1 MKYPNKKNYYFHKY
15 CMLKAIKIR
24 LYPTETQQITIN
36 KLLGCCRLVYN
47 HCLEHRNKI
56 YEETKESG
64 SLSKSYKYFC
74 EMKEMEEY
82 SFLKT
87 DAHSKVIQQTLIN
100 QDIAFKNFFTKKSD
114 FPKFKSKKDNKQSC
128 RFPKDAISGIKGN
141 RINIIKTL
149 KDIHFKCSRKDE
161 SYLNKNQGLIM
172 SATLTRTC
180 SGKYYFSIL
189 IDKPN
194 ESRFNKTNNAIGI
207 DLGIKD
213 LIITSNGEKF
223 ENKQFYRKQENKLKK
238 LNRKFSKTQKD
249 SNNHEKIRVK
259 IAKLNE
265 KIRNQR
271 LWYIHHIVNQ
281 LLNENQVIVMED
293 LNVSGMMKNHKLAK
307 SIQDVSFC
315 ELKQILQYKASW
327 NDKQVIFIDR
337 FYPSSKICSDCGYK
351 NDSLQ
356 LSDREWGCP
365 KCGIVHD
372 RDINAAK
379 NILEEGKRI
388 IGLSSPEF
396 KRVGEQAVASSVNLE
411 QNVK

>member
-1 MKYPNKKNYYFHKY
+1 
-15 CMLKAIKIR
+15 MLKAIKIR
-24 LYPTETQQITIN
+24 LYPTENQQITIN
-36 KLLGCCRLVYN
+36 KLLGCCRFVYN
-47 HCLEHRNKI
+47 CCLDQRNKI

-64 SLSKSYKYFC
+64 SLSKSYNYFC
-74 EMKEMEEY
+74 EMKEMEQY

-87 DAHSKVIQQTLIN
+87 DSHSKVIQQSLRD
-100 QDIAFKNFFTKKSD
+100 QDAAFKNFFTKKSK
-114 FPKFKSKKDNKQSC
+114 FPRFKSKKDNKQSC
-128 RFPKDAISGIKGN
+128 RFPKDAIMGVKGN

-161 SYLNKNQGLIM
+161 SYLNKNQELIV
-172 SATLTRTC
+172 SATLTKTC

-189 IDKPN
+189 IDRPHETKF
-194 ESRFNKTNNAIGI
+194 RDTTNIVGI
-207 DLGIKD
+207 DLGVKD
-213 LIITSNGEKF
+213 LIITSNSEKF

-238 LNRKFSKTQKD
+238 LNRKFAKTQLT
-249 SNNHEKIRVK
+249 SNNHQKIRVK

-265 KIRNQR
+265 KIKNQR

-293 LNVSGMMKNHKLAK
+293 LNASGMMQNHKLAK

-315 ELKQILQYKASW
+315 ELKRILKYKASW

-337 FYPSSKICSDCGYK
+337 FYPSSKLCSDCGYK
-351 NDSLQ
+351 KDDLQ
-356 LSDREWGCP
+356 LSDREWVCP
-365 KCGIVHD
+365 DCGVVHD

-379 NILEEGKRI
+379 NILNEGKRI

-396 KRVGEQAVASSVNLE
+396 KRVGV
-411 QNVK
+411 

>member
-1 MKYPNKKNYYFHKY
+1 MI
-15 CMLKAIKIR
+15 KAIKIR
-24 LYPTETQQITIN
+24 LYPTKSQQIIIN

-47 HCLEHRNKI
+47 HCLEHRNKL
-56 YEETKESG
+56 YQETKESG

-74 EMKEMEEY
+74 EMKEMEEF

-87 DAHSKVIQQTLIN
+87 DAYSKVINQTLRD
-100 QDIAFKNFFTKKSD
+100 QDIAFKRFFIKASK

-128 RFPKDAISGIKGN
+128 RFPKDAISGIRGKLNGVQGN
-141 RINIIKTL
+141 RINIIKSL
-149 KDIHFKCSRKDE
+149 NNIHFKCSQRDE
-161 SYLNKNQGLIM
+161 IYLNKNQKFII
-172 SATLTRTC
+172 SATLIKTC

-189 IDKPN
+189 IDKPH
-194 ESRFNKTNNAIGI
+194 EVRFAQTNNVVGI

-223 ENKQFYRKQENKLKK
+223 ENKHFYRKQENKLKK
-238 LNRKFSKTQKD
+238 LNRKFAKTQLTSK
-249 SNNHEKIRVK
+249 NHQKIRVK

-265 KIRNQR
+265 KIKNQR

-293 LNVSGMMKNHKLAK
+293 LNVSGMMQNHKLAK

-327 NDKQVIFIDR
+327 NGKQVVFIDR
-337 FYPSSKICSDCGYK
+337 FYPSSKLCSDCGYK
-351 NDSLQ
+351 NDLLQ
-356 LSDREWGCP
+356 LSDREWACP
-365 KCGIVHD
+365 ECGVIHD

-396 KRVGEQAVASSVNLE
+396 KRVGERALVSSMNLE
-411 QNVK
+411 QNVGY

>member
-1 MKYPNKKNYYFHKY
+1 
-15 CMLKAIKIR
+15 MLKAIKIR
-24 LYPTETQQITIN
+24 LYPTETQQTTIN

-47 HCLEHRNKI
+47 KCLEHRNKV

-74 EMKEMEEY
+74 ELKEMEEY

-87 DAHSKVIQQTLIN
+87 DAHSKVIQQSLID
-100 QDIAFKNFFTKKSD
+100 QDVAFKNFFNKKTK
-114 FPKFKSKKDNKQSC
+114 FPKFKSKKDNEQKC
-128 RFPKDAISGIKGN
+128 RFPNDAISGIKGN

-161 SYLNKNQGLIM
+161 SYLNKNQGLIVYG
-172 SATLTRTC
+172 TLTKTC

-189 IDKPN
+189 INKPH
-194 ESRFNKTNNAIGI
+194 ETKFRVSNNIVGI

-238 LNRKFSKTQKD
+238 LNRKFAKTQKD
-249 SNNHEKIRVK
+249 SNNHQKIRVK

-265 KIRNQR
+265 KIKNQR

-293 LNVSGMMKNHKLAK
+293 LNVSGMMQNHKLAK
-307 SIQDVSFC
+307 SIQDVSLY
-315 ELKQILQYKASW
+315 ELKRILQYKASW

-337 FYPSSKICSDCGYK
+337 FYPSSKLCSGCGYK
-351 NDSLQ
+351 NEGLQ
-356 LSDREWGCP
+356 LSDREWVCP
-365 KCGIVHD
+365 ECGIILD

-379 NILEEGKRI
+379 NILNEGKRI

-396 KRVGEQAVASSVNLE
+396 KRVGEQALVSSMNLE
-411 QNVK
+411 KNVK

>member
-1 MKYPNKKNYYFHKY
+1 
-15 CMLKAIKIR
+15 MLKAIKIR
-24 LYPTETQQITIN
+24 LYPTKTQQITIN

-47 HCLEHRNKI
+47 LCLENRNRV
-56 YEETKESG
+56 YEETKENG

-74 EMKEMEEY
+74 ELKEMEKY

-87 DAHSKVIQQTLIN
+87 DSHSKVIQQTLMN
-100 QDIAFKNFFTKKSD
+100 QDVAFKNFFTKKSD
-114 FPKFKSKKDNKQSC
+114 FPKFKSKKDKQTC

-141 RINIIKTL
+141 RINIIKSL

-180 SGKYYFSIL
+180 SNKYYFSIL
-189 IDKPN
+189 IDKPQ
-194 ESRFNKTNNAIGI
+194 EMRFSKTNNIIGI

-223 ENKQFYRKQENKLKK
+223 ENKQFYRKQENKLKI
-238 LNRKFSKTQKD
+238 LNRKFAKTQKN
-249 SNNHEKIRVK
+249 SNNHQKIRVK

-265 KIRNQR
+265 KIKNQR

-293 LNVSGMMKNHKLAK
+293 LNVSGMMKNHNLAK
-307 SIQDVSFC
+307 SIQDVSFY

-327 NDKQVIFIDR
+327 NDKQVVFIDR
-337 FYPSSKICSDCGYK
+337 FYPSSKLCYDCGYK
-351 NDSLQ
+351 ND
-356 LSDREWGCP
+356 
-365 KCGIVHD
+365 
-372 RDINAAK
+372 
-379 NILEEGKRI
+379 
-388 IGLSSPEF
+388 
-396 KRVGEQAVASSVNLE
+396 
-411 QNVK
+411 

>member
-1 MKYPNKKNYYFHKY
+1 
-15 CMLKAIKIR
+15 MLKAIKIR

-47 HCLEHRNKI
+47 LCLEHRNRV

-74 EMKEMEEY
+74 ELKEMEEY

-87 DAHSKVIQQTLIN
+87 DAHSKVIQQSLRD
-100 QDIAFKNFFTKKSD
+100 QDVAFKNFFTKKSG
-114 FPKFKSKKDNKQSC
+114 FPKFKSKKDNEQKC
-128 RFPKDAISGIKGN
+128 RFPNDAISGIKGN
-141 RINIIKTL
+141 RINIIKSL

-161 SYLNKNQGLIM
+161 SYLNKNQGLIV
-172 SATLTRTC
+172 SGTLTKTC

-189 IDKPN
+189 IDKPH
-194 ESRFNKTNNAIGI
+194 ETKFRVSNNIVSI

-238 LNRKFSKTQKD
+238 LNRKFAKTQKD
-249 SNNHEKIRVK
+249 SNNHQKIRVK

-265 KIRNQR
+265 KIKNQR

-293 LNVSGMMKNHKLAK
+293 LNVSGMMQNHKLAK

-315 ELKQILQYKASW
+315 ELKRILQYKASW
-327 NDKQVIFIDR
+327 DDKQVVFIDR
-337 FYPSSKICSDCGYK
+337 FYPSSKLCSGCGYK
-351 NDSLQ
+351 KDDLQ
-356 LSDREWGCP
+356 LSDRQWVCP
-365 KCGIVHD
+365 KCGVVHD

-396 KRVGEQAVASSVNLE
+396 KRVGEQAVASSMNLE
-411 QNVK
+411 KHVGY

>member
-1 MKYPNKKNYYFHKY
+1 
-15 CMLKAIKIR
+15 MLKAIKIR

-47 HCLEHRNKI
+47 CCLDHRNKI

-64 SLSKSYKYFC
+64 SLSKSYNYFC
-74 EMKEMEEY
+74 ELKEMEQY

-87 DAHSKVIQQTLIN
+87 DSHSKVIQQSLRD
-100 QDIAFKNFFTKKSD
+100 QDTAFKNFFSKKSK
-114 FPKFKSKKDNKQSC
+114 FPRFKSKKDNEQKC
-128 RFPKDAISGIKGN
+128 RFPKDAIMGVKGN

-161 SYLNKNQGLIM
+161 FYLNKNQGLIS
-172 SATLTRTC
+172 SATLTKTC
-180 SGKYYFSIL
+180 SGKYYLSIL
-189 IDKPN
+189 IDKPH
-194 ESRFNKTNNAIGI
+194 EVRFNKSTNIVGI

-238 LNRKFSKTQKD
+238 LNRKFAKTQKD
-249 SNNHEKIRVK
+249 SNNHQKIRVK

-265 KIRNQR
+265 KIKNQR
-271 LWYIHHIVNQ
+271 SWYIHHIVNQ
-281 LLNENQVIVMED
+281 LLNENQAIVMED
-293 LNVSGMMKNHKLAK
+293 LNVSGMMQNHKLAK

-315 ELKQILQYKASW
+315 ELKRILQYKASW
-327 NDKQVIFIDR
+327 ENKQVIFIDR
-337 FYPSSKICSDCGYK
+337 FYPSSKLCSDCGYK
-351 NDSLQ
+351 NDLLQ
-356 LSDREWGCP
+356 LSDREWVCP
-365 KCGIVHD
+365 ECGVVHD

-379 NILEEGKRI
+379 NILNEGKRI

-396 KRVGEQAVASSVNLE
+396 KRVGEQAVASSMNLE
-411 QNVK
+411 QNVRY

>member
-1 MKYPNKKNYYFHKY
+1 
-15 CMLKAIKIR
+15 MLKAIKIR

-47 HCLEHRNKI
+47 CCLDHRNKI

-64 SLSKSYKYFC
+64 SLSKSYNYFC
-74 EMKEMEEY
+74 ELKEMEQY

-87 DAHSKVIQQTLIN
+87 DSHSKVIQQSLRD
-100 QDIAFKNFFTKKSD
+100 QDTAFKNFFSKKSK
-114 FPKFKSKKDNKQSC
+114 FPRFKSKKDNEQKC
-128 RFPKDAISGIKGN
+128 RFPKDAIMGVNGN

-161 SYLNKNQGLIM
+161 SYLNKNQGLIS
-172 SATLTRTC
+172 SATLTKTC
-180 SGKYYFSIL
+180 SSKYYLSIL
-189 IDKPN
+189 IDKPHFF
-194 ESRFNKTNNAIGI
+194 RYNKTSNIVGI

-238 LNRKFSKTQKD
+238 LNRKFAKTQLT
-249 SNNHEKIRVK
+249 SNNHQKLRIK

-265 KIRNQR
+265 KIKHQR
-271 LWYIHHIVNQ
+271 EWYIHHIVNK

-293 LNVSGMMKNHKLAK
+293 LNVSGMMQNHKLAK

-315 ELKQILQYKASW
+315 ELKQILQYKAFW
-327 NDKQVIFIDR
+327 NDKQVVFIDR
-337 FYPSSKICSDCGYK
+337 FYPSSKLCSDCGYK
-351 NDSLQ
+351 NDLLQ
-356 LSDREWGCP
+356 LSDREWICP
-365 KCGIVHD
+365 ECGVVHD

-396 KRVGEQAVASSVNLE
+396 KRVGEQAMASSVNLE
-411 QNVK
+411 QNVRY

>member
-1 MKYPNKKNYYFHKY
+1 
-15 CMLKAIKIR
+15 MLKAIKIR

-47 HCLEHRNKI
+47 KCLEHRNKI

-64 SLSKSYKYFC
+64 SSSNSYKYFC
-74 EMKEMEEY
+74 ELKEMEEY

-87 DAHSKVIQQTLIN
+87 DAHSKVIQQALRD
-100 QDIAFKNFFTKKSD
+100 QDDAFKNFFSKESS
-114 FPKFKSKKDNKQSC
+114 FPKFKSKKDNEQKC
-128 RFPKDAISGIKGN
+128 RFPNDAISSIKGN

-161 SYLNKNQGLIM
+161 SYLNKNQGLIV
-172 SATLTRTC
+172 SGTLTKTC

-194 ESRFNKTNNAIGI
+194 EVKFNKTNNVVGI

-223 ENKQFYRKQENKLKK
+223 ENKQFYRKQENRLKK
-238 LNRKFSKTQKD
+238 LNRKFAKTQLS
-249 SNNHEKIRVK
+249 SNNHQKIRVK

-265 KIRNQR
+265 KIKNQR
-271 LWYIHHIVNQ
+271 IWYIHHIVNQ

-293 LNVSGMMKNHKLAK
+293 LNVSGMVQNHKLAK

-315 ELKQILQYKASW
+315 ELKRILPYKASW

-337 FYPSSKICSDCGYK
+337 FYPSSKLCSVCGYK
-351 NDSLQ
+351 KDDLQ
-356 LSDREWGCP
+356 LSDREWVCP
-365 KCGIVHD
+365 YCGVVHN
-372 RDINAAK
+372 RDINASK
-379 NILEEGKRI
+379 NILNEGKRI

-396 KRVGEQAVASSVNLE
+396 KRVGERAVASSVNLE
-411 QNVK
+411 KNVGY

>member
-1 MKYPNKKNYYFHKY
+1 
-15 CMLKAIKIR
+15 MLKAIKIR
-24 LYPTETQQITIN
+24 LYPTEDQQTTIN

-47 HCLEHRNKI
+47 KCLEHRNKI

-64 SLSKSYKYFC
+64 SLSKSYNYFC
-74 EMKEMEEY
+74 ELKEMEEY

-87 DAHSKVIQQTLIN
+87 DAHSKVIQQSLRD
-100 QDIAFKNFFTKKSD
+100 QDVAFKNFFTKKSK
-114 FPKFKSKKDNKQSC
+114 FPRFKSKKDNKQSC

-141 RINIIKTL
+141 RINIIKSL

-161 SYLNKNQGLIM
+161 SYLNKNQGLIS
-172 SATLTRTC
+172 SATLTKTC
-180 SGKYYFSIL
+180 SGKYYLSIL
-189 IDKPN
+189 IDKPHFI
-194 ESRFNKTNNAIGI
+194 EFNKSTNIVGI
-207 DLGIKD
+207 DLGVKD
-213 LIITSNGEKF
+213 LIITSNSEKF

-238 LNRKFSKTQKD
+238 LNRKFAKTQLT
-249 SNNHEKIRVK
+249 SNNHQKIRIK

-265 KIRNQR
+265 KIKNQR
-271 LWYIHHIVNQ
+271 TWYIHHIVNQ

-293 LNVSGMMKNHKLAK
+293 LNVSGMMQNHKLAK

-337 FYPSSKICSDCGYK
+337 FYPSSKLCSDCGYK
-351 NDSLQ
+351 KSDLQ
-356 LSDREWGCP
+356 LSDREWVCP
-365 KCGIVHD
+365 DCGVVHD

-379 NILEEGKRI
+379 NILNEGKRI

-396 KRVGEQAVASSVNLE
+396 KRVGEQTLVSSVNLE

>member
-1 MKYPNKKNYYFHKY
+1 
-15 CMLKAIKIR
+15 MLKAIKIR

-47 HCLEHRNKI
+47 CCLDHRNKI

-64 SLSKSYKYFC
+64 SLSKSYNYFC
-74 EMKEMEEY
+74 ELKEMEQY

-87 DAHSKVIQQTLIN
+87 DSHSKVIQQSLRD
-100 QDIAFKNFFTKKSD
+100 QDTAFKNFFSKKSK
-114 FPKFKSKKDNKQSC
+114 FPRFKSKKDNKQSC
-128 RFPKDAISGIKGN
+128 RFPKDAIMGVKGN

-161 SYLNKNQGLIM
+161 SYLNKNQGLIS
-172 SATLTRTC
+172 SATLTKTC
-180 SGKYYFSIL
+180 SGKYYLSIL

-194 ESRFNKTNNAIGI
+194 FVRFNKSTNIVGI

-213 LIITSNGEKF
+213 LIIASNGEKF

-238 LNRKFSKTQKD
+238 LNRKFAKTQKD
-249 SNNHEKIRVK
+249 SNNHQKIRVK

-265 KIRNQR
+265 KIKNQR
-271 LWYIHHIVNQ
+271 NWYIHHIVNQ

-293 LNVSGMMKNHKLAK
+293 LNVSGMMQNHKLAK

-327 NDKQVIFIDR
+327 EGKQVIFIDR
-337 FYPSSKICSDCGYK
+337 FYPSSKLCSDCGYK
-351 NDSLQ
+351 KDDLQ
-356 LSDREWGCP
+356 LSDREWVCP
-365 KCGIVHD
+365 ECGVVHD

-379 NILEEGKRI
+379 NILNEGKRI

-396 KRVGEQAVASSVNLE
+396 KRVGEQALVSSMNLE
-411 QNVK
+411 QNVRY

>member
-1 MKYPNKKNYYFHKY
+1 
-15 CMLKAIKIR
+15 MLKAIKIR

-47 HCLEHRNKI
+47 RCLDYRNKI
-56 YEETKESG
+56 YEETKEVG

-74 EMKEMEEY
+74 ELKEMEEY

-87 DAHSKVIQQTLIN
+87 DAHSKVIQQTLMN
-100 QDIAFKNFFTKKSD
+100 QDVAFKNFFTKKSD

-149 KDIHFKCSRKDE
+149 KDIHFKCSCKDE

-172 SATLTRTC
+172 SATLIKT
-180 SGKYYFSIL
+180 SSDKYYFSIL

-194 ESRFNKTNNAIGI
+194 ETKFCVSNNIVGI
-207 DLGIKD
+207 DLGVKD

-223 ENKQFYRKQENKLKK
+223 ENKQFYRKQESKLKK
-238 LNRKFSKTQKD
+238 LNHKFAKTQKD
-249 SNNHEKIRVK
+249 SNNHKKIRIK

-293 LNVSGMMKNHKLAK
+293 LNVSGMMQNHKLAK

-337 FYPSSKICSDCGYK
+337 FYPSSKLCSGCGYK

-356 LSDREWGCP
+356 LSDREWVCP
-365 KCGIVHD
+365 ECGTIHD

-396 KRVGEQAVASSVNLE
+396 KRVGEQAVASSMNLE
-411 QNVK
+411 KHVR

>member
-1 MKYPNKKNYYFHKY
+1 
-15 CMLKAIKIR
+15 MLKAIKIR
-24 LYPTETQQITIN
+24 LYPTKTQQTTIN

-47 HCLEHRNKI
+47 LCLEHRNKTHQK
-56 YEETKESG
+56 TKESG
-64 SLSKSYKYFC
+64 SISKSYSYFC
-74 EMKEMEEY
+74 ELKEMEEY

-87 DAHSKVIQQTLIN
+87 DAHSKVIQQSLRD
-100 QDIAFKNFFTKKSD
+100 QDVAFKNFFTKKSD
-114 FPKFKSKKDNKQSC
+114 FPKYKSKKDNKQSC
-128 RFPKDAISGIKGN
+128 RFPKDAISGVKGN

-161 SYLNKNQGLIM
+161 SYLNKNQGLIV
-172 SATLTRTC
+172 SATLTKTC
-180 SGKYYFSIL
+180 SGKYYFSVL
-189 IDKPN
+189 IDKPH
-194 ESRFNKTNNAIGI
+194 EVRFNKTDNIVGI

-223 ENKQFYRKQENKLKK
+223 ENKHFYRKQENKLKK
-238 LNRKFSKTQKD
+238 LNRKFAKTQISSK
-249 SNNHEKIRVK
+249 NHQKIRVK

-265 KIRNQR
+265 KIQNQR

-337 FYPSSKICSDCGYK
+337 FYPSSKLCSACGYK
-351 NDSLQ
+351 KDDLQ
-356 LSDREWGCP
+356 LSDREWVCP
-365 KCGIVHD
+365 ECGVVHD
-372 RDINAAK
+372 RDINAAL
-379 NILEEGKRI
+379 NIMNEGKRI

-396 KRVGEQAVASSVNLE
+396 KRVGEQALASSMNLE
-411 QNVK
+411 NNVRY

>member
-1 MKYPNKKNYYFHKY
+1 
-15 CMLKAIKIR
+15 MLKAIKIR

-47 HCLEHRNKI
+47 CCLDHRNKI

-64 SLSKSYKYFC
+64 SLSKSYNYFC
-74 EMKEMEEY
+74 ELKEMEQY

-87 DAHSKVIQQTLIN
+87 DSHSKVIQQSLRD
-100 QDIAFKNFFTKKSD
+100 QDTAFKNFFSKKSK
-114 FPKFKSKKDNKQSC
+114 FPRFKSKKDNEQKC
-128 RFPKDAISGIKGN
+128 RFPKDAIMGVNGN

-161 SYLNKNQGLIM
+161 SYLNKNQGLIS
-172 SATLTRTC
+172 SATLTKTC
-180 SGKYYFSIL
+180 SSKYYLSIL
-189 IDKPN
+189 IDKPHFI
-194 ESRFNKTNNAIGI
+194 RYNKTSNIVGI

-238 LNRKFSKTQKD
+238 LNRKFAKTQLT
-249 SNNHEKIRVK
+249 SNNHQKLRIK

-265 KIRNQR
+265 KIKHQR
-271 LWYIHHIVNQ
+271 EWYIHHIVNQ

-293 LNVSGMMKNHKLAK
+293 LNVSGMMQNHKLAK

-315 ELKQILQYKASW
+315 ELKQILQYKAFW
-327 NDKQVIFIDR
+327 NDKQVVFIDR
-337 FYPSSKICSDCGYK
+337 FYPSSKLCSDCGYK
-351 NDSLQ
+351 NDLLQ
-356 LSDREWGCP
+356 LSDREWICP
-365 KCGIVHD
+365 ECGVVHD

-396 KRVGEQAVASSVNLE
+396 KRVGEQAMASSVNLE
-411 QNVK
+411 QNVRY